1 MSRRT
6 ARRAARSGHI
16 GLHTLWCA
24 TFSVSLVGL
33 AMLTDPAPV
42 AAGTTPAW
50 TTTVSPVPANSNAGN
65 ISELIATSCYSVGNC
80 SSVGAYDVGAGSYAY
95 VVSETGGTSSATELP
110 PLPNNAATPFYI
122 PTSIDC
128 TGPGSCVVVGFY
140 QDTSANEQ
148 AFASV
153 ESGTSWTSTELPV
166 PPAASNPRAGLF
178 DLACPS
184 AGSCVASGSYRDT
197 TSGTRG
203 LIETLSGG
211 VWNATEAPLP
221 TNAAANP
228 QVDMFT
234 VSCGATGSCVTGGSY
249 QDGSANTHAF
259 IDQLSGGTWTST
271 QAPVPSNSAAN
282 AFGFLLGSSCPVAGW
297 CMLVGFYEDAA
308 GNEHALGE
316 TLSGGTITP
325 SDGPVPADAVTSGT
339 SPSPGAAFY
348 SVSCPAVQWCLVGGS
363 YQQTGGLKD
372 GSPFEAT
379 FASGTA
385 TASSL
390 PGSFSGFGNA
400 QALSVSC
407 SWPGSCG
414 IVVVAFGATSSVAVL
429 ENPSAG
435 GWTATTVPLPANAG
449 SPPEVTIGLEEIGNG
464 AIDCVAG
471 TCTTAGSYGNTSGKP
486 IAFVSTYPNLNG
498 YQEVASDGGL
508 FAFGTPFYGSMG
520 GQPLNEPVVA
530 MAVVPDTGGYYEVAS
545 DGGIFAFNAPFFG
558 SMGGQPL
565 NASIVGIAFDPLTGG
580 YYEVASDGG
589 IFAFNAPF
597 YGSMG
602 GKPLNRPIVGIAF
615 DPLTGGYYEV
625 ASDGGIFAFNAPFL
639 GSTGN
644 LTLNQPVVAMTV
656 DTTTGGYYEV
666 ASDGGMFAYGS
677 PFLGSMGGQPINEP
691 VVGMAFDPFTN
702 GYYEVASD
710 GGLFSFGAPFLGSMG
725 GQPLNASIVGI
736 GVG

>member
-1 MSRRT
+1 VKWKRT
-6 ARRAARSGHI
+6 ARRAAGRGHI

-33 AMLTDPAPV
+33 AMLTNPAP
-42 AAGTTPAW
+42 AGAGTTPAW
-50 TTTVSPVPANSNAGN
+50 TTAVSPVPTNSNAGN

-110 PLPNNAATPFYI
+110 PLPNNAPTPFYI

-128 TGPGSCVVVGFY
+128 MGPGSCVVVGFY

-166 PPAASNPRAGLF
+166 PPAASNPRAALF
-178 DLACPS
+178 DLACSS
-184 AGSCVASGSYRDT
+184 AGSCVAAGSFRDT
-197 TSGTRG
+197 SSATQG

-211 VWNATEAPLP
+211 VWSATAAPLP

-234 VSCGATGSCVTGGSY
+234 VACGATGSCVTGGSY

-271 QAPVPSNSAAN
+271 QAPLPSNSAAKEF
-282 AFGFLLGSSCPVAGW
+282 ALLLGSSCPVAGW

-308 GNEHALGE
+308 GDEHALGE
-316 TLSGGTITP
+316 TLSGGTVTP

-339 SPSPGAAFY
+339 SPAPGAAFY
-348 SVSCPAVQWCLVGGS
+348 AVSCPAVQWCLAGGA

-379 FASGTA
+379 FASGTG

-390 PGSFSGFGNA
+390 PGSFSGFDNA

-414 IVVVAFGATSSVAVL
+414 IVVVALGASSSVAIL
-429 ENPSAG
+429 ENPNAG
-435 GWTATTVPLPANAG
+435 GWTATPVPLPANAE
-449 SPPEVTIGLEEIGNG
+449 SPPQVTVGLEEIGNG

-486 IAFVSTYPNLNG
+486 IGFVSTYPNLNG

-520 GQPLNEPVVA
+520 GKPLNEPVVA
-530 MAVVPDTGGYYEVAS
+530 ITVVPD
-545 DGGIFAFNAPFFG
+545 
-558 SMGGQPL
+558 
-565 NASIVGIAFDPLTGG
+565 TGG

-602 GKPLNRPIVGIAF
+602 GKPLNASIVGIAF